1 MNTAAKWI
9 RTAPDFGSMSPDF
22 RKTIKLSKPLKKATA
37 YVSAVG
43 VYNLYVDGKKVGKG
57 VLAPGMTSYYK
68 RIQVGELDITN
79 LLFDGSE
86 VSIVC
91 GKGWAVGA
99 FGFHNTPNVYA
110 DRISV
115 IADIQIDYADGTTEH
130 ICTDETWSVYTTH
143 ILDSEIYHGE
153 TKDFT
158 KETKCVG
165 KALLDDVNYNLIPQ
179 VGEDIIEQETV
190 FPSKLIITPKGER
203 VIDFGQN
210 LAGYVEIK
218 ACGKRGDKIVV
229 EHAEVLDADGNFY
242 TENLRA
248 AKNINTYI
256 LSGGEDVLKPD
267 FCFQGYRYIRLTEYP
282 FDEVDLSRFRSIA
295 VYSDIKRTGNFVC
308 GNEKLNQLYS
318 NILWGQRSN
327 FLDVPTDCPQRDERL
342 GWTGDAQ
349 VFCRTAAINFDV
361 ERFFKKW
368 LGDMLIDQGPSGE
381 MWGIIPPVPGCN
393 TRVSAAWG
401 DAATVCPWEIYLA
414 YGNKQMLS
422 EHLPMMKRWVEYIH
436 NFGDEEYLWIG
447 GNHFG
452 DWLAMDAG
460 EGMLMG
466 ATQTDLIASAFF
478 AYSTLLVIK
487 ACHALG
493 EDAGK
498 YEDMYAN
505 IKRAFHKAFIKDGL
519 PVIYPKADAFSKD
532 RPVKA
537 VTQTAITLIL
547 KFKLYENEQERQT
560 LINKLVELIEQNG
573 NRMTTGFV
581 GTPYILHA
589 LSENGRADVAYK
601 LLLQEQNP
609 SWLYSVNHGATTIWE
624 HWDCQ
629 KEDGSFWSAEMNSF
643 NHYAYGSVMDW
654 LFGVMV
660 GIKVC
665 DGGAGYTH
673 ITVEPHPNRE
683 IGYAAASINSRQGK
697 VSTSWRYNG
706 NEIRYE
712 ILVPNGCTAD
722 VTLPNESRIILKS
735 GNYTITRQEQQK

>member
-1 MNTAAKWI
+1 MNAAAKWI
-9 RTAPDFGSMSPDF
+9 RTDTCFGTMSPCF
-22 RKTIKLSKPLKKATA
+22 KKHIAFDKSVSRATA

-43 VYNLYVDGKKVGKG
+43 VYNLYVDSQKVGKA
-57 VLAPGMTSYYK
+57 VLAPGMTSYYN
-68 RIQVGELDITN
+68 RIQVGEYDITSMLKN
-79 LLFDGSE
+79 GSCIS
-86 VSIVC
+86 VVC

-99 FGFHNTPNVYA
+99 FGFCNKPNTYA
-110 DRISV
+110 DHISV
-115 IADIQIDYADGTTEH
+115 IADIQIEYADGAIEH
-130 ICTDETWSVYTTH
+130 ICTDNSWDIYTTN

-153 TKDFT
+153 IKDFT
-158 KETKCVG
+158 KEAEYVG
-165 KALLDDVNYNLIPQ
+165 KALIDDINYNLIPQ

-190 FPSKLIITPKGER
+190 LPLKLIITPKGEK

-218 ACGKRGDKIVV
+218 TKGRRGDKIVI
-229 EHAEVLDADGNFY
+229 EHAEVLDKDGNFY

-256 LSGGEDVLKPD
+256 LSGDEDILKPD

-282 FDEVDLSRFRSIA
+282 FDKVDLSCFRSIA

-349 VFCRTAAINFDV
+349 VFCRTAAINYDV
-361 ERFFKKW
+361 EHFFKKW
-368 LGDMLIDQGPSGE
+368 LGDMMLEQTKKGIV
-381 MWGIIPPVPGCN
+381 WGIVPAVPDCKN
-393 TRVSAAWG
+393 RASAAWG
-401 DAATVCPWEIYLA
+401 DAATICPWEIYLA
-414 YGNKQMLS
+414 YGNKEMLR
-422 EHLPMMKRWVEYIH
+422 EHLPMMKKWVEYIH

-447 GNHFG
+447 GYHYG

-478 AYSTLLVIK
+478 AHSTSIVIK
-487 ACHALG
+487 ACHVLG
-493 EDAGK
+493 EDASK
-498 YEDMYAN
+498 YEKMYKS
-505 IKRAFHKAFIKDGL
+505 IKKAFRKAFIKDGL
-519 PVIYPKADAFSKD
+519 PTIYPKADAFSQD

-547 KFKLYENEQERQT
+547 KFKLYENEQERKT

-589 LSENGRADVAYK
+589 LSENGRADVAYR

-609 SWLYSVNHGATTIWE
+609 SWLFSVNHGATTIWE

-629 KEDGSFWSAEMNSF
+629 KDDGSFWSADMNSF

-660 GIKVC
+660 GIKAC
-665 DGGAGYTH
+665 DDGAGYTH

-697 VSTSWRYNG
+697 VSASWHYNG
-706 NEIRYE
+706 NKIRYE
-712 ILVPNGCTAD
+712 ISVPECCVAD
-722 VTLPNESRIILKS
+722 VTLPNESSIKLFA
-735 GNYTITRQEQQK
+735 GNYTIIRQEW